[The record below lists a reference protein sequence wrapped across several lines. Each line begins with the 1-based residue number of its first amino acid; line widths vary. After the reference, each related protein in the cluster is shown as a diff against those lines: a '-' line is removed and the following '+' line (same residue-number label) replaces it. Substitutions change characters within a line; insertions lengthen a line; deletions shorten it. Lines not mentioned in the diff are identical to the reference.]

1 MLSGRAQFSGLSAD
15 KVWPN
20 KRFQI
25 GFLMRFIS
33 LLVWVTAVT
42 ACGLR
47 PELMQRTNTSAET
60 SPADKD
66 SPGPESGDSSKGETS
81 KPSEPAEDTIKDPV
95 MPVKPSVPKEEEEKP
110 VEEKPSVPAPISRDG
125 EGRIEIGPKYEVA
138 PETVKRDKLSGTIQE
153 FTMNGSDSKI
163 FKGNYTRKIRVY
175 LPPDFVAGKEYPFI
189 VSMDTQ
195 LWLEPVRSTV
205 DKLVADKKL
214 PSLVGVY
221 MEHGGGDGRGSQRG
235 LEYDTVGPNNANFIV
250 NEVLPLVE
258 QKYGV
263 KFSKDPEASC
273 LFGGSSSG
281 AAAFTAAWFM
291 PERFRKVLI
300 YSPTFTDLGRDMNY
314 PAGAASYHRSLIK
327 DTAVKPIRVA
337 TEVGARNDT
346 TEDNVKTFDA
356 LFAKGYHVRF
366 HYALDAGHTDYR
378 VMTQTFGENLLWL
391 WRDFPRK

>member
-1 MLSGRAQFSGLSAD
+1 
-15 KVWPN
+15 
-20 KRFQI
+20 
-25 GFLMRFIS
+25 MRFLS
-33 LLVWVTAVT
+33 LLMLVTTVH

-47 PELMQRTNTSAET
+47 PELTQPANTSTEKV
-60 SPADKD
+60 PADQD
-66 SPGPESGDSSKGETS
+66 SKSPQNGDSKKDETN
-81 KPSEPAEDTIKDPV
+81 KPSDPV
-95 MPVKPSVPKEEEEKP
+95 DDTVKEPEMPVKPSVPKEEEDQKP
-110 VEEKPSVPAPISRDG
+110 VEEKPSVPAVISKEGD
-125 EGRIEIGPKYEVA
+125 GRIEIGPKYTVA
-138 PETVKRDKLSGTIQE
+138 PDTQKRDKLSGTIQE
-153 FTMNGSDSKI
+153 FTMNGNDSKI

-205 DKLVADKKL
+205 DKLVSDKKL

-235 LEYDTVGPNNANFIV
+235 LEYDTVGPNNANFIA

-273 LFGGSSSG
+273 IFGGSSSG
-281 AAAFTAAWFM
+281 AAAFTIAWFM

-300 YSPTFTDLGRDMNY
+300 YSPTFTDLGRDTNY

-378 VMTQTFGENLLWL
+378 VMTQTFAENLLWL